1 MVWFF
6 VGLVVG
12 VVAGVVVSARVRAR
26 SGESGPESVSERHGG
41 SVAVDSGLRRSLEA
55 LPIGVVVLD
64 PLGRVLARN
73 SRADAA
79 TGVRH
84 ADVLVESTV
93 ERLSRIALAG
103 AIGEE
108 QVTLVGPPQ
117 RVFEV
122 RATPVSGGGALVLVE
137 DVTERYRLDAVRT
150 DFVANVS
157 HELRTPVG
165 AVSVLAET
173 LEGEVQD
180 ETLLRLV
187 RRMQTETDRMA
198 RTIDDLLELSRIEMG
213 GEMRVGPVNLAEV
226 AREAT
231 DRYGD
236 LARRSG
242 VSIEMRAIDGDAT
255 VDGDAH
261 QLASAIGNL
270 VENAIK
276 YSTEGGKVLATV
288 LPSIDRVDV
297 EVHDQGIGIPAAS
310 LDRIFER
317 FYRVDRARSRVTGGT
332 GLGLS
337 IVRNIVTNHGGEVN
351 VTSREGEGSTFTLSI
366 PRSMSRDSV
375 ILGVDE
381 RNGARDD
388 SGGDARD

>member
-1 MVWFF
+1 MIWFL
-6 VGLVVG
+6 VGLVIG
-12 VVAGVVVSARVRAR
+12 VAAGVVVTVRIRSRATVPGSATSDGSR
-26 SGESGPESVSERHGG
+26 GG

-55 LPIGVVVLD
+55 LPIGVVVFD
-64 PLGRVLARN
+64 ALGGVLARN

-84 ADVLVESTV
+84 ADVLVESTL
-93 ERLSRIALAG
+93 ERLSRVALAG

-117 RVFEV
+117 RVFAV
-122 RATPVSGGGALVLVE
+122 RATPVAGGGALVLVE
-137 DVTERYRLDAVRT
+137 DVTERFRLDAVRT

-173 LEGEVQD
+173 LEGEVHD

-187 RRMQTETDRMA
+187 RRMLTETDRMT

-213 GEMRVGPVNLAEV
+213 GEMSMGPVNLADV

-231 DRYGD
+231 DRFAD

-242 VSIEMRAIDGDAT
+242 VSIEMRAVEGDAT
-255 VDGDAH
+255 ISGDAH
-261 QLASAIGNL
+261 QLGSAIGNL
-270 VENAIK
+270 VENAVK
-276 YSTEGGKVLATV
+276 YSTDGGKVLVTV
-288 LPSIDRVDV
+288 LPSIDKVDV

-351 VTSREGEGSTFTLSI
+351 VTSREGEGSIFTVSI
-366 PRSMSRDSV
+366 PRSGTQRGV
-375 ILGVDE
+375 ILGGDE
-381 RNGARDD
+381 RNGVRDD
-388 SGGDARD
+388 ARGDARG